1 MATIGK
7 KDGSLKVILHPSTG
21 DSAVY
26 HRPFYIYLG
35 KEKAVFSTV
44 GMFFVIGLFFKREKE
59 IIALK
64 L

>member
-26 HRPFYIYLG
+26 HRPFYTSW
-35 KEKAVFSTV
+35 EKKKKTVFSTV
-44 GMFFVIGLFFKREKE
+44 GMFLSLDCFLKEKRK
-59 IIALK
+59 
-64 L
+64 